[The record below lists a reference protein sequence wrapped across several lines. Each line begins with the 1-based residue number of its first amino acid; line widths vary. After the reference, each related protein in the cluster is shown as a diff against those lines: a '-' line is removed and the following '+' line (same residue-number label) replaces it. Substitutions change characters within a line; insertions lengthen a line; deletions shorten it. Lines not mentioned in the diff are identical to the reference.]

1 MKNTLRIVCKKY
13 ILILILIIINIH
25 FFNLLA
31 QINPTEKIELI
42 NQFQNNSLP
51 VYFMDCGAN
60 EQDVLRSYFNHASG
74 FSVPYY
80 SQKRNLVN
88 NNCTFIVSIV
98 KKPFFDLIKKYG
110 AEYKEVLD
118 EHYNEITERLN
129 KGENFYF
136 IQNRTVNKLI
146 LCGQNKQDI
155 ARLLVNLLSPTFP
168 ADSLD
173 SDHDGLP
180 DYFERQIGTDPYN
193 PDTDGDGLSDYD
205 EIFKY
210 KTDPLKKDSD
220 GDGISDSDWNKRREH
235 TYTIRTVREIYPPY
249 DTLTMNDFFQD
260 TRVLKQKKD
269 TLIFESIL
277 YPNAVN
283 FITPLTKNPNTFSR
297 SISEYTLPS
306 FFCNYTPEMHNELMQ
321 LISTWKISNNYELL
335 QSFARYIMIIT
346 SSYPS
351 NGPLGFYIEVVN
363 GKVNIVYPDKFNEF
377 KTEHFISDESVLN
390 HLTFGEAMYRNRMRG
405 SCSSSSIY
413 FNTLLRAIDF
423 PTRIVAS
430 YPIVDYTDSSQVK
443 LIYNLKNE
451 KYRNIALSQKNR
463 LVDYAN
469 HFFYEVYINGRWI
482 RCDYDKVN
490 INCVHNEGLF
500 TIQDKFIDFSDRDF
514 AHTLGKRMVDNAGN
528 AYKTLELSDQF
539 PINNPNR

>member
-1 MKNTLRIVCKKY
+1 MKNALRIACKKY
-13 ILILILIIINIH
+13 TLIMVLIIFNIH
-25 FFNLLA
+25 FFNLFA

-51 VYFMDCGAN
+51 VYFMDCGAG
-60 EQDVLRSYFNHASG
+60 EQDILGSYFNQASG
-74 FSVPYY
+74 FSVHFY

-88 NNCTFIVSIV
+88 KNCTFILSIV
-98 KKPFFDLIKKYG
+98 KKPFFEFVKKYG
-110 AEYKEVLD
+110 AEYKEVLG
-118 EHYNEITERLN
+118 EHYNEITARLN
-129 KGENFYF
+129 KGEKFYI
-136 IQNRTVNKLI
+136 IQKGSINKLI

-168 ADSLD
+168 ADSID

-193 PDTDGDGLSDYD
+193 SDTDGDGLSDYD

-260 TRVLKQKKD
+260 TRVIKQKKD

-277 YPNAVN
+277 YPDAVN
-283 FITPLTKNPNTFSR
+283 FIIPLTKNPITYQK
-297 SISEYTLPS
+297 SISQYTIPS

-321 LISTWKISNNYELL
+321 LISTWEISNNYELL
-335 QSFARYIMIIT
+335 QSFARYMMIIT

-351 NGPLGFYIEVVN
+351 NEALTFYIEVVN
-363 GKVNIVYPDKFNEF
+363 GKVKIVYPDKFNEI

-405 SCSSSSIY
+405 TCSSSAI
-413 FNTLLRAIDF
+413 FVNTLLRAIDF
-423 PTRIVAS
+423 PTRIVTS
-430 YPIVDYTDSSQVK
+430 NPIVNYTDSSQVK
-443 LIYNLKNE
+443 LIYNLRNE

-463 LVDYAN
+463 LTGYAN

-490 INCVHNEGLF
+490 INCVNVEGLF
-500 TIQDKFIDFSDRDF
+500 TIQDKFLDFSDRDF
-514 AHTLGKRMVDNAGN
+514 AHTWGKRMVDDVGN

-539 PINNPNR
+539 PTISSNK